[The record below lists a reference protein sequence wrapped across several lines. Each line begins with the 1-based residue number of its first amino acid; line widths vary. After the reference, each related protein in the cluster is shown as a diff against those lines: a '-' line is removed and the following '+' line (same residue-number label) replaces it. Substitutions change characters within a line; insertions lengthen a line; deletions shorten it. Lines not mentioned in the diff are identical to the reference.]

1 MAALT
6 TEAFRAKKIAGA
18 LDRKGVNYRFVMD
31 DSSLR
36 NERPSP
42 FPGKGGNEIMATI
55 SVRDRDRKLLEQI
68 ELELFP
74 VRLEKEVPP
83 GFRIS
88 EIRLLS
94 GLRKVIRVFLFR
106 R

>member
-36 NERPSP
+36 NERPFSR
-42 FPGKGGNEIMATI
+42 E
-55 SVRDRDRKLLEQI
+55 
-68 ELELFP
+68 
-74 VRLEKEVPP
+74 
-83 GFRIS
+83 
-88 EIRLLS
+88 
-94 GLRKVIRVFLFR
+94 R